1 MRIKFLIY
9 ILFSYYSI
17 YGQLEIN
24 DTITDNKIYWQEQF
38 RSLYES
44 DINLSTIIAI
54 DINQNRENTMA
65 NKHLEVYKWLNV
77 YDTKKFKIKVF
88 VINESSS
95 KNNFKVCC
103 DENNEKIECSQSTLF
118 FITRNKSQK
127 DFLSKNLN
135 VLFLKSIPIKN
146 KEGFEVYQLTPI
158 KDPGDFK
165 WKTEQ
170 LLYNLQNIPQIPKTP
185 TPKTNFF
192 QISYQSSLIR
202 SKNTQFDAA
211 TNNQIDLIMKKKKY
225 LSDKNKES
233 IDKDSIQILFG
244 GGISL
249 AQNRFSSSNN
259 SQQVEKGSYPLDSI
273 YASLSGVRENHLYQS
288 INFVGFFA
296 VKFKRFEISLSP
308 FFALQS
314 NLSSN
319 VIGGSITT
327 YGFNDQINE
336 YLYDIPELGLKTQT
350 EEILKV
356 QNYFKTRSYGI
367 NAGVSYNINLGTL
380 IVAPNLNLKFISIH
394 NKNPI
399 SNAYSIPEDKY
410 NGVFASLKKINYFF
424 IPTLGLSISF

>member
-1 MRIKFLIY
+1 MRIKFLFF

-24 DTITDNKIYWQEQF
+24 DTITNNTINWVEQF
-38 RSLYES
+38 KELYDAS

-54 DINQNRENTMA
+54 DINQNRGNSNSVA
-65 NKHLEVYKWLNV
+65 NKHLEVYKWLNS
-77 YDTKKFKIKVF
+77 YDANKFKIKVF

-135 VLFLKSIPIKN
+135 LLFLKSIPIPNEK
-146 KEGFEVYQLTPI
+146 GFKVFQLTPI
-158 KDPGDFK
+158 KDPDDFK

-170 LLYNLQNIPQIPKTP
+170 LFYNLQNIPIIEKS
-185 TPKTNFF
+185 PKTNFF

-202 SKNTQFDAA
+202 SKNTQFDGA
-211 TNNQIDLIMKKKKY
+211 TNNQIDLIMKKKIC
-225 LSDKNKES
+225 SDT
-233 IDKDSIQILFG
+233 DTIQILFG
-244 GGISL
+244 GGFSL
-249 AQNRFSSSNN
+249 AQNNFSSSNN
-259 SQQVEKGSYPLDSI
+259 FQCGQKGSYPLDSI

-288 INFVGFFA
+288 INFVLSFA

-308 FFALQS
+308 FCALQS
-314 NLSSN
+314 NLSST
-319 VIGGSITT
+319 VTGGSITT
-327 YGFNDQINE
+327 YGFKNQITD

-350 EEILKV
+350 EEILNV
-356 QNYFKTRSYGI
+356 QNYFKTRSYGF
-367 NAGVSYNINLGTL
+367 NVGVSYNINLGTL
-380 IVAPNLNLKFISIH
+380 IVAPNLNLKFIYIQ
-394 NKNPI
+394 NKNSI

-410 NGVFASLKKINYFF
+410 NGLFATLKNTYFF